1 MTKKVSVEI
10 SKEVYDAAKK
20 YIDEHRGFSSVEEL
34 IEFVLKE
41 VLGEEEEERVYSKE
55 EEEAIKERL
64 RSLGY
69 L

>member
-1 MTKKVSVEI
+1 MS
-10 SKEVYDAAKK
+10 D
-20 YIDEHRGFSSVEEL
+20 
-34 IEFVLKE
+34 EFVQIKIPKRLYERILREIKDTE
-41 VLGEEEEERVYSKE
+41 FKSAEDFIIYVLEQVLEEEEESVYSKE

>member
-1 MTKKVSVEI
+1 MQIKIPKRLYERI
-10 SKEVYDAAKK
+10 
-20 YIDEHRGFSSVEEL
+20 
-34 IEFVLKE
+34 LKE
-41 VLGEEEEERVYSKE
+41 IKDTEFKSAEDFIIYVLEQVLEEEEESVYSKE

>member
-1 MTKKVSVEI
+1 MS
-10 SKEVYDAAKK
+10 D
-20 YIDEHRGFSSVEEL
+20 
-34 IEFVLKE
+34 EFVQIKIPKRLYERILKE
-41 VLGEEEEERVYSKE
+41 IKDTEFKSAEDFIIYVLEQVLEEEEESVYSKE